1 MAPNSHRDFW
11 KKQQPLVVRIP
22 LWDDLFFTGHQ
33 ARELVAEWRLLPIL
47 KLSDFGLG
55 QEMTHPGE
63 AGRFTESTESLMKSQ

>member
-1 MAPNSHRDFW
+1 MT
-11 KKQQPLVVRIP
+11 
-22 LWDDLFFTGHQ
+22 FFSQ
-33 ARELVAEWRLLPIL
+33 DIKPANWLLSGGFFPVL